1 MSVKMNQLWFELAEL
16 DSMAEGQSLS
26 MAEKNQKAQVIAELE
41 KMALLEEI
49 SWRQKSRATWL
60 KEGDKNTKFFHRL
73 ANSNRRYNSISTLL
87 INGELSTDQDVIA
100 DNIIQFYTNLYTKE
114 SGWRPT
120 LDGIEFSRITAEEA
134 YWLKRPFDEED

>member
-1 MSVKMNQLWFELAEL
+1 M
-16 DSMAEGQSLS
+16 
-26 MAEKNQKAQVIAELE
+26 
-41 KMALLEEI
+41 
-49 SWRQKSRATWL
+49 RATWL

-100 DNIIQFYTNLYTKE
+100 DNIIQFYTNLYTEE

-120 LDGIEFSRITAEEA
+120 LDGIEFSRITAEETH
-134 YWLKRPFDEED
+134 WLERPFDEED